1 MDQHTAEKLMA
12 LYQRI
17 GVALSEADTVI
28 RTLPQPEQH
37 EHLTGLAD
45 TVMQIWSKL
54 QLPVVRQYPE
64 LDPDREHFRKS
75 SDV

>member
-1 MDQHTAEKLMA
+1 MDQDTAQKLMA

-17 GVALSEADTVI
+17 GLALSEADTVI
-28 RTLPQPEQH
+28 RTLPQPERL

-45 TVMQIWSKL
+45 TVMQIWNKL

-64 LDPDREHFRKS
+64 LDPDREHFRKPA
-75 SDV
+75 DA